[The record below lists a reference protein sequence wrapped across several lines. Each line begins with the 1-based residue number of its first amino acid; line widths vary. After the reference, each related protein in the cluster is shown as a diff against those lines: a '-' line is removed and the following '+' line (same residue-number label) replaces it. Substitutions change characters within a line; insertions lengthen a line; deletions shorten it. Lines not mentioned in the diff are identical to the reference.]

1 MKAKSVVIFIIIIL
15 IIAVGAFVFI
25 QSNANNTKV
34 DVISNSTLKNGD
46 AVQIVLT
53 DEYRNVYP
61 GEPVHIKILDDS
73 GWANN
78 YDVVTDDS
86 GEASIV
92 LSTFENGN
100 YTIHTNYKGTL
111 FNKAYHGVDSLE
123 INDGYEDYDYG
134 YDYEY

>member
-1 MKAKSVVIFIIIIL
+1 MRAKNIVIVVILIL
-15 IIAVGAFVFI
+15 IIAVAAFAYI
-25 QSNANNTKV
+25 QANANNTRV

-46 AVQIVLT
+46 AVQILLT

-86 GEASIV
+86 GEASVV

-100 YTIHTNYKGTL
+100 YTIHTNYNGTM
-111 FNKAYHGVDSLE
+111 FNKAYHGVNTLVID
-123 INDGYEDYDYG
+123 DGYGDYYYDY
-134 YDYEY
+134 